1 MGGGG
6 NKIVSVIKNH
16 CYCTKNKPISLLSC
30 GRCQMLWMLIIS
42 ISNGHLLGLSYLQF
56 LLLISYSITPSNS
69 FNQAISSMV
78 ASLFIKLYLPQD
90 IHFTHFQCPIYGY
103 LKPGYPPSIPQTPAL
118 SRTAHPYKF
127 IQVWG
132 HQVWKPLMPQL
143 LFSVPSA
150 AYTVIQRR

>member
-90 IHFTHFQCPIYGY
+90 IHFTHFQCPIYGH
-103 LKPGYPPSIPQTPAL
+103 LKPGYPPSQYHRHLHCP
-118 SRTAHPYKF
+118 
-127 IQVWG
+127 G
-132 HQVWKPLMPQL
+132 
-143 LFSVPSA
+143 
-150 AYTVIQRR
+150 QRIHISSFRFEDIKYGSHSCRNYFFLYPRQHIL